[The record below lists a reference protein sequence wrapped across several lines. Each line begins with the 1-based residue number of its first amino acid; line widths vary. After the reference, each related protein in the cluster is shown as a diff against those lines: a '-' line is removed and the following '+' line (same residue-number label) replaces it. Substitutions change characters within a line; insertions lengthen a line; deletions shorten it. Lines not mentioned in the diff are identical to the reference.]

1 MQTGDML
8 RILLIFLGCF
18 LVIKTILSLARRKL
32 KEQFCLLWGVIAL
45 GLIISGICI
54 RPTLWNQYVS
64 TRGMA
69 VIVVIGICALWC
81 LFYLSTQLSV
91 LSRKNQELAMQVSL
105 LNQENE
111 MLLKK
116 IQEVQDAVKKE
127 SKMKQVLFVINTL
140 GCAGAETAMIEMIRN
155 MDPEKYKIS
164 VFVLLNQ
171 GEMIHR
177 LPKSVTVLNEHFS
190 DSSVLS
196 KEGKKE
202 LNRYIFSQLFPR
214 GTIWKKIPYIFR
226 GLVPMIRSKRILPD
240 KLLWRVMAEAAP
252 RFDTHYDMA
261 VAYLEGGS
269 TYYVADYV
277 SADVKAGF
285 VHIDY
290 EKAGYTP
297 QLDGGCYDSFDR
309 ICPVSDEVKEH
320 FLAVY
325 PQYEKKTKVFHNMID
340 TDKIRKGAEK
350 PGGFDDDFAGV
361 RLLTVGR
368 LTAQKAYEIA
378 VDAMKLLKERGRN
391 VRWYILGEGE
401 ERKPLEKKIKE
412 YGLEQDFLLLGAK
425 ENPYPYYKQCDIY
438 VHATRFEGKSIA
450 IQEAQT
456 LGCTILASDCPG
468 NREQIEDGV
477 DGKMC
482 PLSAE
487 GICDALCELLDDK
500 EACEAYGKMA
510 QKKELSEKIQLT
522 ELLNLM
528 ENERE

>member
-1 MQTGDML
+1 
-8 RILLIFLGCF
+8 
-18 LVIKTILSLARRKL
+18 
-32 KEQFCLLWGVIAL
+32 
-45 GLIISGICI
+45 
-54 RPTLWNQYVS
+54 
-64 TRGMA
+64 
-69 VIVVIGICALWC
+69 
-81 LFYLSTQLSV
+81 
-91 LSRKNQELAMQVSL
+91 
-105 LNQENE
+105 
-111 MLLKK
+111 
-116 IQEVQDAVKKE
+116 
-127 SKMKQVLFVINTL
+127 MKQVLFVINTL

-202 LNRYIFSQLFPR
+202 LNRYIFSQLFHR
-214 GTIWKKIPYIFR
+214 GTIWKKIPYIFC

-297 QLDGGCYDSFDR
+297 QLDGGCYDLFDR

-368 LTAQKAYEIA
+368 LTAQKAYEGA

-391 VRWYILGEGE
+391 ARWYILGEGE
-401 ERKPLEKKIKE
+401 ERKALEKKIKE

-450 IQEAQT
+450 IQEAQI
-456 LGCTILASDCPG
+456 LGCTILVSNCSG
-468 NREQIEDGV
+468 NREQVENGTDGV
-477 DGKMC
+477 LC
-482 PLSAE
+482 QLSSEEISRNIA
-487 GICDALCELLDDK
+487 ELLGNEEK
-500 EACEAYGKMA
+500 CREYGKKA
-510 QKKELSEKIQLT
+510 TVRISDEQGDILKLFEIA
-522 ELLNLM
+522 
-528 ENERE
+528 

>member
-1 MQTGDML
+1 
-8 RILLIFLGCF
+8 
-18 LVIKTILSLARRKL
+18 
-32 KEQFCLLWGVIAL
+32 
-45 GLIISGICI
+45 
-54 RPTLWNQYVS
+54 
-64 TRGMA
+64 
-69 VIVVIGICALWC
+69 
-81 LFYLSTQLSV
+81 
-91 LSRKNQELAMQVSL
+91 
-105 LNQENE
+105 
-111 MLLKK
+111 
-116 IQEVQDAVKKE
+116 
-127 SKMKQVLFVINTL
+127 MKQVLFVINTL

-202 LNRYIFSQLFPR
+202 LNRYIFSQLFHR

-297 QLDGGCYDSFDR
+297 QLDGGCYDLFDR

-350 PGGFDDDFAGV
+350 PSGFDDDFAGV

-368 LTAQKAYEIA
+368 LTAQKAYEVA

-401 ERKPLEKKIKE
+401 ERKALEKKIKE
-412 YGLEQDFLLLGAK
+412 YGLEQIF
-425 ENPYPYYKQCDIY
+425 C
-438 VHATRFEGKSIA
+438 
-450 IQEAQT
+450 
-456 LGCTILASDCPG
+456 C
-468 NREQIEDGV
+468 
-477 DGKMC
+477 
-482 PLSAE
+482 
-487 GICDALCELLDDK
+487 
-500 EACEAYGKMA
+500 
-510 QKKELSEKIQLT
+510 
-522 ELLNLM
+522 
-528 ENERE
+528 

>member
-1 MQTGDML
+1 
-8 RILLIFLGCF
+8 
-18 LVIKTILSLARRKL
+18 
-32 KEQFCLLWGVIAL
+32 
-45 GLIISGICI
+45 
-54 RPTLWNQYVS
+54 
-64 TRGMA
+64 
-69 VIVVIGICALWC
+69 
-81 LFYLSTQLSV
+81 
-91 LSRKNQELAMQVSL
+91 
-105 LNQENE
+105 
-111 MLLKK
+111 
-116 IQEVQDAVKKE
+116 
-127 SKMKQVLFVINTL
+127 MKQVLFVINTL

-171 GEMIHR
+171 GEMIHQ
-177 LPKSVTVLNEHFS
+177 LPESVTVLNEHFS

-202 LNRYIFSQLFPR
+202 LNRYIFSQLFHR
-214 GTIWKKIPYIFR
+214 GTIWKKIPYIFC

-240 KLLWRVMAEAAP
+240 KLLWRVMAEA
-252 RFDTHYDMA
+252 
-261 VAYLEGGS
+261 
-269 TYYVADYV
+269 ADYV

-297 QLDGGCYDSFDR
+297 QLDGGCYDLFDR

-368 LTAQKAYEIA
+368 LTAQKAYEVA

-391 VRWYILGEGE
+391 ARWYILGEGE
-401 ERKPLEKKIKE
+401 ERKALEKKIKE

-500 EACEAYGKMA
+500 EACTAYGEMA
-510 QKKELSEKIQLT
+510 QKKELSEKSQLT

>member
-1 MQTGDML
+1 
-8 RILLIFLGCF
+8 
-18 LVIKTILSLARRKL
+18 
-32 KEQFCLLWGVIAL
+32 
-45 GLIISGICI
+45 
-54 RPTLWNQYVS
+54 
-64 TRGMA
+64 
-69 VIVVIGICALWC
+69 
-81 LFYLSTQLSV
+81 
-91 LSRKNQELAMQVSL
+91 
-105 LNQENE
+105 
-111 MLLKK
+111 
-116 IQEVQDAVKKE
+116 
-127 SKMKQVLFVINTL
+127 MKQVLFVINTL

-202 LNRYIFSQLFPR
+202 LNRYIFSQLFHR

-297 QLDGGCYDSFDR
+297 Q
-309 ICPVSDEVKEH
+309 
-320 FLAVY
+320 
-325 PQYEKKTKVFHNMID
+325 YEKKTKVFHNMID

-368 LTAQKAYEIA
+368 LTAQKAYEVA

-391 VRWYILGEGE
+391 ARWYILGEGE
-401 ERKPLEKKIKE
+401 ERKALEKKIKE

-500 EACEAYGKMA
+500 EACTAYGEMA
-510 QKKELSEKIQLT
+510 QKKELSEKSQLT

>member
-1 MQTGDML
+1 
-8 RILLIFLGCF
+8 
-18 LVIKTILSLARRKL
+18 
-32 KEQFCLLWGVIAL
+32 
-45 GLIISGICI
+45 
-54 RPTLWNQYVS
+54 
-64 TRGMA
+64 
-69 VIVVIGICALWC
+69 
-81 LFYLSTQLSV
+81 
-91 LSRKNQELAMQVSL
+91 
-105 LNQENE
+105 
-111 MLLKK
+111 
-116 IQEVQDAVKKE
+116 
-127 SKMKQVLFVINTL
+127 MKQVLFVINTL

-202 LNRYIFSQLFPR
+202 LNRYIFSQLFHR

-277 SADVKAGF
+277 SADVKVGF

-290 EKAGYTP
+290 EKAGYTR
-297 QLDGGCYDSFDR
+297 QLDGGCYDLFDR

-340 TDKIRKGAEK
+340 MDKIRKGAEK

-378 VDAMKLLKERGRN
+378 VDAMKLLKERARN

-500 EACEAYGKMA
+500 EACTAYGEMA

>member
-1 MQTGDML
+1 M
-8 RILLIFLGCF
+8 R
-18 LVIKTILSLARRKL
+18 
-32 KEQFCLLWGVIAL
+32 
-45 GLIISGICI
+45 
-54 RPTLWNQYVS
+54 
-64 TRGMA
+64 
-69 VIVVIGICALWC
+69 
-81 LFYLSTQLSV
+81 
-91 LSRKNQELAMQVSL
+91 
-105 LNQENE
+105 
-111 MLLKK
+111 
-116 IQEVQDAVKKE
+116 
-127 SKMKQVLFVINTL
+127 
-140 GCAGAETAMIEMIRN
+140 
-155 MDPEKYKIS
+155 
-164 VFVLLNQ
+164 
-171 GEMIHR
+171 
-177 LPKSVTVLNEHFS
+177 
-190 DSSVLS
+190 
-196 KEGKKE
+196 
-202 LNRYIFSQLFPR
+202 
-214 GTIWKKIPYIFR
+214 
-226 GLVPMIRSKRILPD
+226 
-240 KLLWRVMAEAAP
+240 
-252 RFDTHYDMA
+252 
-261 VAYLEGGS
+261 
-269 TYYVADYV
+269 
-277 SADVKAGF
+277 
-285 VHIDY
+285 
-290 EKAGYTP
+290 
-297 QLDGGCYDSFDR
+297 DR
-309 ICPVSDEVKEH
+309 IFTVSDEVKEH

>member
-1 MQTGDML
+1 
-8 RILLIFLGCF
+8 
-18 LVIKTILSLARRKL
+18 
-32 KEQFCLLWGVIAL
+32 
-45 GLIISGICI
+45 
-54 RPTLWNQYVS
+54 
-64 TRGMA
+64 
-69 VIVVIGICALWC
+69 
-81 LFYLSTQLSV
+81 
-91 LSRKNQELAMQVSL
+91 
-105 LNQENE
+105 
-111 MLLKK
+111 
-116 IQEVQDAVKKE
+116 
-127 SKMKQVLFVINTL
+127 MKQVLFVINTL

-171 GEMIHR
+171 GEMIYR
-177 LPKSVTVLNEHFS
+177 LPESVTVLNEHFS

-202 LNRYIFSQLFPR
+202 LNRYIFSQLFHR

-277 SADVKAGF
+277 SADVKVGF

-290 EKAGYTP
+290 EKAGYTR
-297 QLDGGCYDSFDR
+297 QLDGGCYDLFDR

-368 LTAQKAYEIA
+368 LTAQKAYEVA

-401 ERKPLEKKIKE
+401 ERKALEKKIKE

-425 ENPYPYYKQCDIY
+425 ENPILIISSATFMCMQPGLRERVLRFRRHRRLVVRSLLRTAREIGNRSRMVWMEKC
-438 VHATRFEGKSIA
+438 VRSVPKESATRCVNCWMI
-450 IQEAQT
+450 
-456 LGCTILASDCPG
+456 
-468 NREQIEDGV
+468 
-477 DGKMC
+477 
-482 PLSAE
+482 
-487 GICDALCELLDDK
+487 
-500 EACEAYGKMA
+500 
-510 QKKELSEKIQLT
+510 KKLVQLT
-522 ELLNLM
+522 ERWHRRKNYPK
-528 ENERE
+528 RYS

>member
-1 MQTGDML
+1 
-8 RILLIFLGCF
+8 
-18 LVIKTILSLARRKL
+18 
-32 KEQFCLLWGVIAL
+32 
-45 GLIISGICI
+45 
-54 RPTLWNQYVS
+54 
-64 TRGMA
+64 
-69 VIVVIGICALWC
+69 
-81 LFYLSTQLSV
+81 
-91 LSRKNQELAMQVSL
+91 
-105 LNQENE
+105 
-111 MLLKK
+111 
-116 IQEVQDAVKKE
+116 
-127 SKMKQVLFVINTL
+127 MKQVLFVINTL

-202 LNRYIFSQLFPR
+202 LNRYIFSQLFHR

-297 QLDGGCYDSFDR
+297 QLDGGCYDLFDR

-368 LTAQKAYEIA
+368 LTAQKAYEVA

-391 VRWYILGEGE
+391 ARWYILGEGE
-401 ERKPLEKKIKE
+401 ERKALEKKIKE

-450 IQEAQT
+450 IQEAQI
-456 LGCTILASDCPG
+456 LGCTILVSNCSG
-468 NREQIEDGV
+468 NREQVENGTDGV
-477 DGKMC
+477 LC
-482 PLSAE
+482 QLSSEEISRNIA
-487 GICDALCELLDDK
+487 ELLGNEEK
-500 EACEAYGKMA
+500 CREYGKKA
-510 QKKELSEKIQLT
+510 TVRISDEQGDILKLFEIA
-522 ELLNLM
+522 
-528 ENERE
+528 